1 MTVSQPA
8 KSIKPKVIA
17 AIPCYNEE
25 RFIGEVVLKAKRH
38 VDQVI
43 VIDDGS
49 RDGTVEAAKVTG
61 ALIVNHG
68 VNKGYGESVKSCF
81 AAAKANHADV
91 LVIFDGDGQHNPDE
105 LPPALALILNG
116 RADMVIG
123 SRFLSGQTNI
133 PRYRKFG
140 IDVITWLF
148 NVGSK
153 VKVSDAQSGFRV
165 YSRRILDTI
174 SLTEKGMAISVE
186 VIIKAREKGF
196 TIQEVPISCT
206 YHSKSSTLNPVSH
219 GLGVALTVVK
229 LRSKIL
235 LRRLMGGN
243 SA

>member
-1 MTVSQPA
+1 MTPSQPPR
-8 KSIKPKVIA
+8 STKPKVIA

-25 RFIGEVVLKAKRH
+25 CFIGEVVLKAKKH

-43 VIDDGS
+43 VVDDGS
-49 RDGTVEAAKVTG
+49 DDGSARSAKAAG
-61 ALIVNHG
+61 AVIVNHG

-81 AAAKANHADV
+81 VAAKANHADV

-105 LPPALALILNG
+105 LPRALAPILNG

-153 VKVSDAQSGFRV
+153 AKVSDAQSGFRV

-174 SLTEKGMAISVE
+174 SLTEKGMGISIELLVE
-186 VIIKAREKGF
+186 ARRKGF
-196 TIQEVPISCT
+196 TIQEVPISCS
-206 YHSKSSTLNPVSH
+206 YHPKSSTLDPARH

-229 LRSKIL
+229 LRSKSL
-235 LRRLMGGN
+235 LQGFIRSNG
-243 SA
+243 A

>member
-1 MTVSQPA
+1 MTVSQPPR
-8 KSIKPKVIA
+8 SIKPKVIA
-17 AIPCYNEE
+17 AIPCYNEA
-25 RFIGEVVLKAKRH
+25 RFIGEVVRKARGY

-49 RDGTVEAAKVTG
+49 DDGSARAAKAAG
-61 ALIVNHG
+61 AVIVNHG

-105 LPPALALILNG
+105 LPRALAPILNG

-153 VKVSDAQSGFRV
+153 AKVSDAQSGFRV

-174 SLTEKGMAISVE
+174 SLTEKGMTISVE

-196 TIQEVPISCT
+196 TIQEVPISCV
-206 YHSKSSTLNPVSH
+206 YHSESSTSNPVSH
-219 GLGVALTVVK
+219 GLGVALAVVK
-229 LRSKIL
+229 LR
-235 LRRLMGGN
+235 LRGG
-243 SA
+243 